1 MTRQNRVGLL
11 ALGLLGLML
20 ALVPVLY
27 APPESRPRD
36 APTDEF
42 SAARAREVLRDL
54 SGDGEPRPAG
64 SAANARARR
73 ALVRRFVNLGYAT
86 ELQESFAC
94 GTWGGCAP
102 VVNVLAWRPGSDGGR
117 AVLLMAH
124 YDSVAAGPGAA
135 DNASGVA
142 ILLESARALAD
153 EPPARNP
160 ILFLITDGEELGLL
174 GAEVFLSDHPWAA
187 RVGAVVNVEA
197 RGTAGASLMFETG
210 PGNAGTIR
218 RFAAAARRPVTSSLF
233 DAIYQRLPNDTDFTP
248 FKARGLPGLNFA
260 FVGRPLRYHTRED
273 RLEHLALGSLQQQG
287 ENAVAAAR
295 ALAAADLAA
304 LPRGDAVFFDLLG
317 RGVVWWPSGWNWG
330 IAALALL
337 LLAGAM
343 LRSGRAGALR
353 AAPVLWGFVGT
364 IAVPGAAW
372 ACASGLAS
380 LARGVGVSPGKWV
393 AEQLPL
399 ILAFWFLAVAAAA
412 VPAILV
418 ARRVDRS
425 GLWAGIWLAWALM
438 ALLLTAAPGA
448 AYLFALPA
456 LAAGL
461 VALPGIRFGRLPH
474 GVAGVLPTLVAAL
487 LWFPILWFLY
497 DGMGLS
503 IMPLVTALATLI
515 VWGLAPAL
523 PGGRPGGESRG
534 LWGLPLAAG
543 VAALLCLGAA
553 MARPPYTPD
562 QPRPLN
568 LLFVQDADS
577 GAALWAADASD
588 GAVPE
593 GLAKAAGFS
602 RDITEPLPWAPRFDA
617 FTAQAPSLA
626 APSPELTVLSDR
638 TDGDRRRMRIHL
650 RSPRGARSIGLAL
663 PATAAIESVRVAGR
677 RIPERSVKAALRR
690 ASEWQTIEIWA
701 IAAKGVEVELVI
713 GSRDPLPAVLYDE
726 SAGLPAAGRSLLTAR
741 PRTASPIGRGDRTI
755 VLCRATL

>member
-1 MTRQNRVGLL
+1 
-11 ALGLLGLML
+11 ML

-27 APPESRPRD
+27 APPEPRPRD

-42 SAARAREVLRDL
+42 SAARARDVLRDL
-54 SGDGEPRPAG
+54 AGDGEPRPAG
-64 SAANARARR
+64 SAANARVRR
-73 ALVRRFVNLGYAT
+73 ALVQRFANLGYAT

-102 VVNVLAWRPGSDGGR
+102 VVNVLAWRPGSDEGR

-135 DNASGVA
+135 DNGSGVA

-153 EPPARNP
+153 ETPPRNP
-160 ILFLITDGEELGLL
+160 ILFLVTDGEELGLL

-260 FVGRPLRYHTRED
+260 FVGSPLRYHTRED
-273 RLEHLALGSLQQQG
+273 RPEHLDPGSLQQQG
-287 ENAVAAAR
+287 ENALAAAR

-343 LRSGRAGALR
+343 LRSGRVGALR
-353 AAPVLWGFVGT
+353 AAPILSGFVGT

-372 ACASGLAS
+372 VCASGLAS
-380 LARGVGVSPGKWV
+380 FARGFGASPGKWA
-393 AEQLPL
+393 AEPLPL
-399 ILAFWFLAVAAAA
+399 ILAFWFLAVAVAA

-438 ALLLTAAPGA
+438 ALLLIAAAPGA
-448 AYLFALPA
+448 AYLFSLPA

-461 VALPGIRFGRLPH
+461 AALPGIRSGRLPH
-474 GVAGVLPTLVAAL
+474 RVAGVLPTLVTAL

-523 PGGRPGGESRG
+523 PGGQPGGESRG

-577 GAALWAADASD
+577 GAALWAAGAAD

-593 GLAKAAGFS
+593 ALAEAAGFS

-617 FTAQAPSLA
+617 FTSKAPSLA
-626 APSPELTVLSDR
+626 VPAPQLTVLSDR
-638 TDGDRRRMRIHL
+638 ADGDRRRVRIRL
-650 RSPRGARSIGLAL
+650 RSLRGARSIGLAF
-663 PATAAIESVRVAGR
+663 PATIAIESARVAGR
-677 RIPERSVKAALRR
+677 RIPERSVKAALREAR
-690 ASEWQTIEIWA
+690 EWQTIEIWA
-701 IAAKGVEVELVI
+701 MAAEGVEVELVI

-726 SAGLPAAGRSLLTAR
+726 RAGLPASGRPLLTAR

-755 VLCRATL
+755 VLRRATL